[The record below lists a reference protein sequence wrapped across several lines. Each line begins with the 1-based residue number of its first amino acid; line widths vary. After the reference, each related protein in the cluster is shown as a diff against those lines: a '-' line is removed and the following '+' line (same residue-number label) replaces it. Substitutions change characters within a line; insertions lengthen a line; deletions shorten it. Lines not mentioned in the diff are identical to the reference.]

1 MKHYLKG
8 LEKLAIL
15 ICIAAILDIA
25 IGSFPYCVTSAL
37 VVFILSQQKDITDFK
52 KWAVRPS
59 KAPRLS
65 NKSWQLISETIQKN
79 INKNSTASTLS
90 QAELLILQDVSDSL
104 PDAHIVIDNTGN
116 ITGYNRAATSMLGID
131 KSNLGGSLAALVE
144 QSNFVSLTRGEIPDN
159 ITEFPSPLDEK
170 LRLEARY
177 TVLDETKAV
186 VLVRDV
192 TQLNRLLSMRQD
204 FIANVSHELRTP
216 LTVIVGYLETL
227 LSEELDLTTTKE
239 VLSKLESPSNRM
251 QALVDDLL
259 LLTRLE
265 AAPQPSVDELI
276 PIDMTRLIDQIIFDG
291 KAMSKENHTILPII
305 ETKKVVLGV
314 ETEMHSACSN
324 LVQNAIRYSPEGG
337 TITIAWQP
345 LENGGARFSVTDKG
359 IGIPQEHL
367 NRITERFYRIDFNKA
382 RIRGGTG
389 LGLAIVKHVLVRHST
404 NLSVSSE
411 LGDGSSF
418 FFDFR
423 KEQLA
428 PEPIENKFADK

>member
-177 TVLDETKAV
+177 TVLDETMAV

-291 KAMSKENHTILPII
+291 KAMSKENHTILAII

-314 ETEMHSACSN
+314 ET
-324 LVQNAIRYSPEGG
+324 AIRYSPEGG